1 MALRARVRDRQVH
14 VAVGSQE
21 ADIEDALIRAFKTL
35 KADYPEIFADLSD
48 VIVSR
53 RVNRE
58 LVMGSVGSS
67 LNQIAKRE
75 GRCRKQFTRLLRVGW
90 LSPRVVEAILER
102 RQPARLA
109 RKWLLEVELPLDW
122 KEQEQLLCSSG

>member
-1 MALRARVRDRQVH
+1 